1 MPTGVV
7 QSFHQD
13 PFAPV
18 LFNSPALLVTNEQKG
33 YLKKIL
39 DIACSDSK
47 FSDKAYVAIVG
58 LLVSGNAQVPVVTSL
73 TPNSAEIGD
82 AAFTLHVH
90 GNGFKNTDVI
100 VFAGVDEPTT
110 FVSTSELTTG
120 VNMPLW
126 LGPDAVP
133 VLVKSANGVLSAP
146 MTFTFVDNVA
156 LLSAPTTQTK
166 YVEKVHPPTP
176 TPVPVKK

>member
-13 PFAPV
+13 PFAPI
-18 LFNSPALLVTNEQKG
+18 LFNSPGLAVTNEQKG

-82 AAFTLHVH
+82 ASFTLHVH

-126 LGPDAVP
+126 VSPDAVP
-133 VLVKSANGVLSAP
+133 VLVRNAEGVLSAP
-146 MTFTFVDNVA
+146 MTFTFIDGAAVTT
-156 LLSAPTTQTK
+156 SAPAKT
-166 YVEKVHPPTP
+166 EKVLA
-176 TPVPVKK
+176 KK

>member
-13 PFAPV
+13 PFAPI
-18 LFNSPALLVTNEQKG
+18 LFNSPGLAVTNEQKG

-82 AAFTLHVH
+82 ASFTLHVH

-110 FVSTSELTTG
+110 FVSPSELTTG

-133 VLVKSANGVLSAP
+133 VLVRNAEGVLSAP
-146 MTFTFVDNVA
+146 MTFTFIDGAAVTT
-156 LLSAPTTQTK
+156 SAPAKT
-166 YVEKVHPPTP
+166 EKVLA
-176 TPVPVKK
+176 KK

>member
-7 QSFHQD
+7 KSFSQD

-18 LFNSPALLVTNEQKG
+18 LFNSPALAVTDEQKG
-33 YLKKIL
+33 YVKKVL
-39 DIACSDSK
+39 DKSCSDSQ
-47 FSDKAYVAIVG
+47 FSDKAYRAITLILTG
-58 LLVSGNAQVPVVTSL
+58 GNAQVPVVTSL

-82 AAFTLHVH
+82 ADFVLHVH
-90 GNGFKNTDVI
+90 GTGFKNTDTI

-120 VNMPLW
+120 VNMSVW
-126 LGPDAVP
+126 VGPDALP
-133 VLVKSANGVLSAP
+133 VLVRNAEGVLSAP

-176 TPVPVKK
+176 TPAPVKK

>member
-13 PFAPV
+13 PFAPI
-18 LFNSPALLVTNEQKG
+18 LFNSPGLAVTNEQKG

-82 AAFTLHVH
+82 ASFTLHVH

-110 FVSTSELTTG
+110 FVSPSELTTG

-166 YVEKVHPPTP
+166 YVEKTV
-176 TPVPVKK
+176 VPASTKK

>member
-13 PFAPV
+13 PFAPI
-18 LFNSPALLVTNEQKG
+18 LFNSPGLAVTNEQKG

-82 AAFTLHVH
+82 ASFTLHVH

-133 VLVKSANGVLSAP
+133 VLVRNAEGVLSAP
-146 MTFTFVDNVA
+146 MTFTFIDGAAVTT
-156 LLSAPTTQTK
+156 SAPAKT
-166 YVEKVHPPTP
+166 EKVLA
-176 TPVPVKK
+176 KK

>member
-18 LFNSPALLVTNEQKG
+18 LFSSPALNVTNEQKG
-33 YLKKIL
+33 YLRKIL
-39 DIACSDSK
+39 DVSCSDSR
-47 FSDKAYVAIVG
+47 FAEKAYVAIVG
-58 LLVSGNAQVPVVTSL
+58 LLVSGNATVPTVTSL
-73 TPNSAEIGD
+73 VPNTAEIGD
-82 AAFTLHVH
+82 PAFTLHVH
-90 GNGFKNTDVI
+90 GTGFKAGDVI

-110 FVSTSELTTG
+110 VVSPTELTTG

-126 LGPDAVP
+126 VSPDAVP
-133 VLVKSANGVLSAP
+133 VLVKSASGVLSAP

-156 LLSAPTTQTK
+156 LLSVKKEESHK
-166 YVEKVHPPTP
+166 YVEKT
-176 TPVPVKK
+176 TVKK